1 MKFFRYLTI
10 ATLCTNASIAA
21 AHHSE
26 AAYNHDVTT
35 AFDGVVTEIGWRNP
49 HVYVFVE
56 TTGENGEE
64 VLWKLETGS
73 TPVMARSGWTRDSL
87 VVGDFIS
94 VLTHPEIRTENKVGI
109 LLSIEKE
116 DGSILAQVDNLAQ
129 PEIAAT
135 GFSGVWKK
143 PYTDDSPFTSNLQN
157 LALTEAGKAAQ
168 DAYDR
173 DRDSP
178 LSRCIG
184 FPAPFLVNTGTY
196 LFEIELL
203 DDRMMI
209 YSEYLDSHRTIH
221 LDGRDHPENGERTTQ
236 GHSIG
241 NWEDDVLVVDTR
253 LFSDH
258 RTPNRNG
265 VPSGEQKH
273 VTERYRLSD
282 DKTRML
288 IDVFMEDP
296 EYLTETF
303 EGSASHQYAPNLER
317 HEYNCTP
324 AGLSG

>member
-1 MKFFRYLTI
+1 MKPCQYLNI
-10 ATLCTNASIAA
+10 AILCLSASAA
-21 AHHSE
+21 TAHHSE
-26 AAYNHDVTT
+26 AAYNHDVIT
-35 AFDGVVTEIGWRNP
+35 AFDGVVTEVGWRNP
-49 HVYVFVE
+49 HIYIFVE
-56 TTGENGEE
+56 TTGENAEK
-64 VLWKLETGS
+64 VKWKLETGS
-73 TPVMARSGWTRDSL
+73 TPVMARSGWTRNSL
-87 VVGDFIS
+87 VVGDTVS
-94 VLTHPEIRTENKVGI
+94 VRTHPEIRTENKVGI

-116 DGSILAQVDNLAQ
+116 DGSILAQVDNLVQ
-129 PEIAAT
+129 PEIAAP
-135 GFSGVWKK
+135 GFAGVWKK
-143 PYTDDSPFTSNLQN
+143 PYTDDSPFTNNLQS

-184 FPAPFLVNTGTY
+184 FPAPLLVNTGTY

-209 YSEYLDSHRTIH
+209 YSEYLDAHRTIYI
-221 LDGRDHPENGERTTQ
+221 DGRDHPENGERTTQ

-241 NWEDDVLVVDTR
+241 HWENDVLVVDTR
-253 LFSDH
+253 LFADH
-258 RTPNRNG
+258 PTPNRNG
-265 VPSGEQKH
+265 VPSGAQKH
-273 VTERYRLSD
+273 VVERYRLSE

-303 EGSASHQYAPNLER
+303 EGSASQQYTPNLER